1 MEYLSYGL
9 NYVWNGSFLS
19 SAVDGGF
26 EHETNYFNKQ
36 AAPLPHACLFFLSL
50 FFFFFFYL

>member
-36 AAPLPHACLFFLSL
+36 AALLPHACLFFLSL
-50 FFFFFFYL
+50 FFFFFYL